1 MGNQRRSKMPVHV
14 LFGRKFEPPVRNKSF
29 NDGFLEDDSG
39 YKGSEEKWEKVQ
51 KEDFILKPTVKSLND
66 GFLQDHSKSFNDAFI
81 QDDSGYRS
89 PELSPEESS
98 SLFKTPMRTLRNI
111 RFSLQ
116 ATPAS
121 SPVLRSRAKEE
132 APDVLVSLVPSIV
145 TMILVSAILYMTF
158 ISGDTQRFGNMKY
171 ESIK

>member
-1 MGNQRRSKMPVHV
+1 MPV
-14 LFGRKFEPPVRNKSF
+14 LFGREFETPVRNKSF

-39 YKGSEEKWEKVQ
+39 YKGSEEKCAKVH
-51 KEDFILKPTVKSLND
+51 EESILKPTVKSLMD
-66 GFLQDHSKSFNDAFI
+66 GFLQDDSKSLNDAFI

-98 SLFKTPMRTLRNI
+98 SLFKTPTRTLRSI

-116 ATPAS
+116 ASLGT
-121 SPVLRSRAKEE
+121 SPVLRLRRVKEE
-132 APDVLVSLVPSIV
+132 PLGVLVSLVPSIV

-158 ISGDTQRFGNMKY
+158 ISGDTQRFGNMK
-171 ESIK
+171 